1 MPLNGRSVDDLP
13 LAAYSTGVDP
23 ATEPTFD
30 PPIAAEPASQAAAA
44 VESAGSPAP
53 VLALRGIPLVKPAT
67 DPARPPFR
75 DLLRDPRGNARDPRL
90 LLSGVIGVGVVLLA
104 LSLLAGGGSKG
115 PAAANAS
122 PSAPAL
128 VVATL
133 APVGDASVELTGAL
147 KGTFALTGV
156 TGIGRSPQA
165 TMDSSWGDPLGN
177 TLALDGSVSAG
188 TRTTDATFVLS
199 WTVMVDG
206 KAVSFASKAGECT
219 VGMAVKPATV
229 SGSFV
234 CHKVKSIDGKF
245 VVGASG
251 TYRT

>member
-1 MPLNGRSVDDLP
+1 MPFNGRSVDDLP

-23 ATEPTFD
+23 ATEPDFD
-30 PPIAAEPASQAAAA
+30 PPIAAERAVQVPVATAPGLAAAA
-44 VESAGSPAP
+44 FPGFGDV
-53 VLALRGIPLVKPAT
+53 PLDKPAT
-67 DPARPPFR
+67 GPVRPAFR
-75 DLLRDPRGNARDPRL
+75 ELLRNPRGNARDPRL

-104 LSLLAGGGSKG
+104 LSLLGGGGSKG
-115 PAAANAS
+115 PAAADAS

-128 VVATL
+128 AVASV

-156 TGIGRSPQA
+156 TGSGRSPEA

-188 TRTTDATFVLS
+188 TRTTDPTFVLS
-199 WTVMVDG
+199 WTVIVDG

-234 CHKVKSIDGKF
+234 CHKVKSVDGKYT
-245 VVGASG
+245 VEASG